1 MQTLKAIYENGVF
14 RPLETPKLAEE
25 NGVFRPLE
33 TPKLA
38 EGQSVQLIVDTTNP
52 ITPQEMLQLAAEV
65 YEGLSETD
73 VDEIEEIALKQDY
86 FFANRAEE

>member
-14 RPLETPKLAEE
+14 RPLEKPE
-25 NGVFRPLE
+25 
-33 TPKLA
+33 LA

-52 ITPQEMLQLAAEV
+52 LTPQEMLQLASEV

-73 VDEIEEIALKQDY
+73 VDEIEEIAFVPTTLLLL
-86 FFANRAEE
+86 

>member
-14 RPLETPKLAEE
+14 RPLEKPE
-25 NGVFRPLE
+25 
-33 TPKLA
+33 LA

-52 ITPQEMLQLAAEV
+52 LTPQEMLQLAAEV

-73 VDEIEEIALKQDY
+73 VDQIEEIALKRDY
-86 FFANRAEE
+86 FFTNRSEA

>member
-14 RPLETPKLAEE
+14 RPLEKLE
-25 NGVFRPLE
+25 
-33 TPKLA
+33 LA
-38 EGQSVQLIVDTTNP
+38 EGQSVQLIVDTSNP
-52 ITPQEMLQLAAEV
+52 VTSQEMLQLAAEV

-86 FFANRAEE
+86 FFIDRTEE

>member
-14 RPLETPKLAEE
+14 RPLEKPE
-25 NGVFRPLE
+25 
-33 TPKLA
+33 LA

-52 ITPQEMLQLAAEV
+52 LTPQEMLQLASEV

-73 VDEIEEIALKQDY
+73 VDEFEEIALKRDY
-86 FFANRAEE
+86 FFTDRSEA

>member
-14 RPLETPKLAEE
+14 RPLKKPE
-25 NGVFRPLE
+25 
-33 TPKLA
+33 LA

-52 ITPQEMLQLAAEV
+52 LTPQEMLQLAAEV

-73 VDEIEEIALKQDY
+73 VDEIEEIALKRDY
-86 FFANRAEE
+86 FFTDRSEA

>member
-14 RPLETPKLAEE
+14 RPLEKLE
-25 NGVFRPLE
+25 
-33 TPKLA
+33 LA

-52 ITPQEMLQLAAEV
+52 ITAQEMLQLASEV

-73 VDEIEEIALKQDY
+73 IDEIEEIALKQDY
-86 FFANRAEE
+86 FFVDRTEE

>member
-14 RPLETPKLAEE
+14 RPLEKPELT
-25 NGVFRPLE
+25 
-33 TPKLA
+33 

-52 ITPQEMLQLAAEV
+52 LTPQEMLQLASEV

-73 VDEIEEIALKQDY
+73 VDEIEEIALKRDY
-86 FFANRAEE
+86 FFTNRNEA